1 MEIKQTSVY
10 SRWFRRLKDVQGKAR
25 INIALRRCSLSGTT
39 VGDIKP
45 VGSGVFELRIHFGP
59 GYRIYFLL
67 KPEKLMLLM
76 LGGDKKSQAQDIEK
90 AKNLAKQLKQEGTW
104 Q

>member
-90 AKNLAKQLKQEGTW
+90 AKNLAKQLKEEGTW

>member
-25 INIALRRCSLSGTT
+25 INIALRRCSLSGTA
-39 VGDIKP
+39 VGDIKS

-76 LGGDKKSQAQDIEK
+76 LGGSKKSQAQDIEK
-90 AKNLAKQLKQEGTW
+90 AKNLAKQLKEEGLW